1 MSGKLGTLPTNFKS
15 NPTLGINNVRSRFLG
30 LLGNCWIRYCSYSN
44 EQGNLFRF
52 FIKPKLS
59 IEYDADLNFHEE
71 TAVHKTNQMSSY
83 ALRRFLTLTV
93 RNKGRGIAKDCSA
106 MLRVIP
112 SKTTAKTM
120 PSGQDKRLVW
130 ENQTHY
136 ITIGAKK
143 GKARLNIVFS
153 QDDFKHP
160 QFKSR
165 GAGYVPEQEKVY
177 AKVSTN
183 NSVSF
188 TSLSS
193 SFIGFPED
201 GLGIGDTYFSLLVN
215 TIDGYFTEAKFKI
228 KVTDN
233 WQDISLE
240 MID

>member
-1 MSGKLGTLPTNFKS
+1 
-15 NPTLGINNVRSRFLG
+15 
-30 LLGNCWIRYCSYSN
+30 
-44 EQGNLFRF
+44 
-52 FIKPKLS
+52 
-59 IEYDADLNFHEE
+59 
-71 TAVHKTNQMSSY
+71 MSSY

-106 MLRVIP
+106 MLRIIP
-112 SKTTAKTM
+112 SKTTAKIM

-153 QDDFKHP
+153 QDDFIHP
-160 QFKSR
+160 QFKGR
-165 GAGYVPEQEKVY
+165 GGSVPNDEKIY
-177 AKVSTN
+177 AKVSTS
-183 NSVSF
+183 NSISF
-188 TSLSS
+188 TSLTS
-193 SFIGFPED
+193 SFVGFPED

-215 TIDGYFTEAKFKI
+215 TVDGSFTESKFKI

-233 WQDISLE
+233 WQDVSLE